1 LTPARS
7 ARPASSEFARRRS
20 ALSSSPFNLHE
31 ELDALVRYY
40 HHLHN
45 EIVRKGIQSSVRRRL
60 EDRLLDVRERF
71 GRLLDEWVPDEVLRA
86 EWRDYL
92 HNRVPEPS
100 EPGAV
105 EPLTFKGHTDA
116 GSVVEVRGSG
126 DEYEVWVDGSLQE
139 RVAAKKDLSV
149 RSRTLH
155 FRWDGKEI
163 EETFDAS
170 QEALDALDDYLNTD
184 GASPP
189 WDYAA
194 ELLADGLIDRNFDLT
209 PRGRRA
215 SEWVESLA

>member
-1 LTPARS
+1 M
-7 ARPASSEFARRRS
+7 
-20 ALSSSPFNLHE
+20 
-31 ELDALVRYY
+31 DALARHY

-45 EIVRKGIQSSVRRRL
+45 EIERKGIESSVRRRL
-60 EDRLLDVRERF
+60 QDRLLDVRGRF
-71 GRLLDEWVPDEVLRA
+71 DRLLDEWVPDETLRA

-100 EPGAV
+100 EPGPV
-105 EPLTFKGHTDA
+105 EPLVFKGRNDA

-126 DEYEVWVDGSLQE
+126 DEYGVWVDGSLQE
-139 RVAAKKDLSV
+139 RVAAQKDLSV
-149 RSRTLH
+149 RSRALH

-170 QEALDALDDYLNTD
+170 REALDALGDYLNSD
-184 GASPP
+184 GAAPP

-194 ELLADGLIDRNFDLT
+194 ELLADGLIDRSFDLT

-215 SEWVESLA
+215 VLIP